1 MAEYSIL
8 IKCDSFERMNEILL
22 NMEEIAKRRIER
34 KDNRGFYMKM
44 LHKRTKE
51 YQEENPEKP
60 YKECLAII
68 AEKMKHEKQEVMDI
82 SGGDCLDNNIV

>member
-8 IKCDSFERMNEILL
+8 IKCDSYERMTEILR
-22 NMEEIAKRRIER
+22 NMDEIAKRRIER
-34 KDNRGFYMKM
+34 KDNRGHYMRT
-44 LHKRTKE
+44 LHQRTKE

-68 AEKMKHEKQEVMDI
+68 AEKMKNEKQEVMDI

>member
-22 NMEEIAKRRIER
+22 NMEEIGKRRMER

-51 YQEENPEKP
+51 FQDANREKP

-68 AEKMKHEKQEVMDI
+68 AEKMKQEKQEVMDI

>member
-22 NMEEIAKRRIER
+22 NMEEIGKRRMER

-51 YQEENPEKP
+51 FQDANREKP

-68 AEKMKHEKQEVMDI
+68 VEQMR
-82 SGGDCLDNNIV
+82 